1 VDEIRVKELDPET
14 GQLVDSKK
22 KQFSTRRTFNS
33 SLSANTTLYGL
44 FEPNIGELKFIRHK
58 MDPSISYTYT
68 PDFSS
73 PFYGYYK
80 SVRDTA
86 GNEVRYDP
94 FQGTIA
100 GGTPSSESQRMSIR
114 LNNIFQAKLIDE
126 EGKERKLDLFTLN
139 FSTNYDFT
147 KERFKWSNLSS
158 SFRTKIYGKSFDLR
172 ATHSFY
178 KSNSDGWSKDLVFNH
193 GAILPRLLN
202 LNASTGFGISNKTF
216 ERKEEKQ
223 ETTEEEQESQEG
235 EEVADEGILTT
246 DFDVDPDPD
255 YREETKRISI
265 PWSINFSMNYS
276 YDRSDV
282 NNPRERFNLS
292 ARANMQVTKNWK
304 VSWNA
309 RVDVLE
315 KEILYQ
321 NFNIYRDLH
330 CWEMSFGWQPE
341 RGYYDFRIN
350 VKSSVLQDIKL
361 EKRGRDNP
369 FLAR

>member
-1 VDEIRVKELDPET
+1 
-14 GQLVDSKK
+14 
-22 KQFSTRRTFNS
+22 
-33 SLSANTTLYGL
+33 
-44 FEPNIGELKFIRHK
+44 
-58 MDPSISYTYT
+58 
-68 PDFSS
+68 
-73 PFYGYYK
+73 
-80 SVRDTA
+80 
-86 GNEVRYDP
+86 
-94 FQGTIA
+94 
-100 GGTPSSESQRMSIR
+100 
-114 LNNIFQAKLIDE
+114 
-126 EGKERKLDLFTLN
+126 
-139 FSTNYDFT
+139 
-147 KERFKWSNLSS
+147 
-158 SFRTKIYGKSFDLR
+158 
-172 ATHSFY
+172 
-178 KSNSDGWSKDLVFNH
+178 
-193 GAILPRLLN
+193 
-202 LNASTGFGISNKTF
+202 
-216 ERKEEKQ
+216 
-223 ETTEEEQESQEG
+223 
-235 EEVADEGILTT
+235 
-246 DFDVDPDPD
+246 
-255 YREETKRISI
+255 
-265 PWSINFSMNYS
+265 MNYS